1 MKLSSKKV
9 TVLCYNVTLGPVSFI
24 FSKNYSNTLM

>member
-1 MKLSSKKV
+1 MKLSSKK
-9 TVLCYNVTLGPVSFI
+9 VLCYNVTLGPVSFI